1 MTIMA
6 IISDLEVNFYFA
18 HIYYQYSINFELPFN
33 YFPTIK
39 FNYFFKENVWKIES
53 TGGIWVIVNFK
64 VYYYKFYVNFR
75 LIL

>member
-39 FNYFFKENVWKIES
+39 FNYFFKENV
-53 TGGIWVIVNFK
+53 
-64 VYYYKFYVNFR
+64 
-75 LIL
+75 